1 MEVYLIALLGNYDKL
16 TDQPSD
22 HQTDVRGLKEVT
34 LQISMKSPE
43 EAADDDMADTFLA
56 MGI

>member
-16 TDQPSD
+16 TDQPND
-22 HQTDVRGLKEVT
+22 HVRGLKKVT

-43 EAADDDMADTFLA
+43 DAADDDMADTFLA